1 MTSALDSD
9 IEGSTRHIAVAES
22 LFVGGGAI
30 AVADPAQ
37 SRVRLPEIVL

>member
-22 LFVGGGAI
+22 LFVGGAI